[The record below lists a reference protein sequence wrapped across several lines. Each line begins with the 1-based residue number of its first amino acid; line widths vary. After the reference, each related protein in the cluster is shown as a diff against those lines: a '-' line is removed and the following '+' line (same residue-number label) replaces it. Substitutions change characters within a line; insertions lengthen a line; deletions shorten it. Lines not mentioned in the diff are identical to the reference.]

1 MIMTRE
7 GEWGLFNSVNKLLTL
22 SLLDMRSNSSP
33 PEANSMTMNMSEGVS
48 MNS

>member
-1 MIMTRE
+1 MD
-7 GEWGLFNSVNKLLTL
+7 KLLTL

-33 PEANSMTMNMSEGVS
+33 PEANSMTMNMSDGVS